1 MAARR
6 LQNHDDDNSDNG
18 SDVATAVS
26 GFPHSRLVGVFQA
39 PTKLC
44 NLITLL
50 FSSDKNLS

>member
-39 PTKLC
+39 PTKIC